1 MKSNLT
7 LDHKALE
14 GAYQTRRYFAKF
26 ARIMGHLERVA
37 EITTDEGLLK
47 RKEAEIIKGYLAA
60 LSNTFTALSFKHLM
74 AGRVSSHLPVSLS
87 IDKQDSGFPIYQELL
102 QMANDA
108 LQAERHLEN
117 SLDTEWLKKDMVRH
131 ILNEHTAPTRLQ
143 YAMSQRLYYE
153 ALAGRALFWAQN
165 DPQAIWKGAI
175 KGRERQRYTL
185 HWASYDSQTNLPAI
199 YLMDVEDSGREAL
212 PKDENRWPRAQAHLM
227 AQAISGLKL
236 VTIATG
242 FDQDFDDL
250 HPRKLRRVHLGPMYS
265 HHFTEQ
271 SGPLREVLAEASGE
285 EGLDWALSWTV
296 ETIWSKETKTEK
308 TGWFSNAE
316 RQIYK
321 LDRMGSKGGET
332 GATEI
337 RRSII
342 LPERPYQVLEHRNPE
357 GFRDVRKYVLGK
369 NGRVLSYG

>member
-1 MKSNLT
+1 MKTDLT

-14 GAYQTRRYFAKF
+14 GAYLTRRYFAKF

-37 EITTDEGLLK
+37 EITTEEGLIA
-47 RKEAEIIKGYLAA
+47 RKEAEVIKSYLTA

-74 AGRVSSHLPVSLS
+74 AGRVSATLPNSLN

-108 LQAERHLEN
+108 LQAKRHLEN
-117 SLDTEWLKKDMVRH
+117 SQNTEFLKKDMVRH
-131 ILNEHTAPTRLQ
+131 ILNEHSAPNRLQ

-153 ALAGRALFWAQN
+153 TLAGRALFWAQN
-165 DPQAIWKGAI
+165 DPQTIWRGNETE
-175 KGRERQRYTL
+175 ERRRYLL

-199 YLMDVEDSGREAL
+199 YLMEVEDSGRNAL
-212 PKDENRWPRAQAHLM
+212 PRDENRWPRAQAHLM
-227 AQAISGLKL
+227 AQAVSGLKL
-236 VTIATG
+236 VTIASG

-250 HPRKLRRVHLGPMYS
+250 HPKRLRRVHLGPMYS

-296 ETIWSKETKTEK
+296 ETLLSKEVKTEK
-308 TGWFSNAE
+308 TGFFSSADRE
-316 RQIYK
+316 IYA
-321 LDRMGSKGGET
+321 LDKMGEKGGNT

-342 LPERPYQVLEHRNPE
+342 LPERPYQVLEHRNPA